1 VHQPAGSG
9 NATSRAVKKETPK
22 KGYLLYLIGI
32 LVLTAALYFPSLHNE
47 FTNFD
52 DHLYVTENPLLTEK
66 TTTASDIIKTPVAGN
81 YHPVTMFSLAFNYNL
96 SELDPHSYHVVSL
109 FFHLL
114 NTFLVFYFVWM
125 LFKDR
130 PEIGLIAALLFG
142 IHPLH
147 VESVAWVSSRK
158 DVVYVFFFML
168 GLISYLLYQADK
180 KKIYFASAI
189 VLMILSCASKP
200 SAVVFPLLLVIID
213 YLQNRKISM
222 KTLLEKVP
230 YFVVSVIFGM
240 LTIKAQ
246 SQAEAITDFEK
257 YTIIQ
262 RMLFACYGL
271 MMYLVKMIVPTGL
284 SAMHPYPKTAVGLS
298 AVYLISPVVVLGL
311 VAAAFASI
319 RRTRVVTFGLLFYLI
334 SLVLVLQFMS
344 VGRAIIAE
352 RYTYLAYLGPFIL
365 LGYGYSLILRDKTKR
380 FSAYKRPA
388 LAALLIYF
396 GIMAYVSFNR
406 TKVWKDTDTMWSDVI
421 EKYPNDWFAY
431 KGRANWHI
439 KNNEVPLAF
448 SDYNRII
455 ALKPDWAEAYDQRGG
470 IYFSKQKFDSALID
484 YKKAIA
490 LNPKHF
496 KSYSNIGS
504 AYGRSGDS
512 ANAFLN
518 FRKSK
523 ELNPNYTP
531 TYLSSGIL
539 NTFYKNGTAARA
551 DFKRYFELEKEKSS
565 PEAYYWN
572 GVNEQNQKQFAAAIA
587 SFNKAIEVNP
597 KSGNYFLSRSQVY
610 FAIGQSQNAISDA
623 LKAKELGEQVN
634 EDYINSLK

>member
-1 VHQPAGSG
+1 
-9 NATSRAVKKETPK
+9 
-22 KGYLLYLIGI
+22 
-32 LVLTAALYFPSLHNE
+32 
-47 FTNFD
+47 
-52 DHLYVTENPLLTEK
+52 
-66 TTTASDIIKTPVAGN
+66 
-81 YHPVTMFSLAFNYNL
+81 
-96 SELDPHSYHVVSL
+96 VVSL
-109 FFHLL
+109 LFHLL

-125 LFKDR
+125 LFRDR

-158 DVVYVFFFML
+158 DVVYVFFFVL
-168 GLISYLLYQADK
+168 GLISYLRYRENQK
-180 KKIYFASAI
+180 NGYFVLTI
-189 VLMILSCASKP
+189 VLMILSCAAKP
-200 SAVVFPLLLVIID
+200 SAVVFPLILVIID

-222 KTLLEKVP
+222 KTLIEKAP
-230 YFVVSVIFGM
+230 YFVVSIIFGI

-257 YTIIQ
+257 YTIVQ

-271 MMYLVKMIVPTGL
+271 MMYLVKMFVPTGL
-284 SAMHPYPKTAVGLS
+284 SAMHPYPKIAGGLS
-298 AVYLISPVVVLGL
+298 AIYLISPVVVLGL
-311 VAAAFASI
+311 IAAAIASL
-319 RRTRVVTFGLLFYLI
+319 RKTRVLAFGLLFYLV
-334 SLVLVLQFMS
+334 SLILVLQFMS

-365 LGYGYSLILRDKTKR
+365 LGYGYSLILRDKTKNLAR
-380 FSAYKRPA
+380 YQTPA
-388 LAALLIYF
+388 LGLLILYS
-396 GIMAYVSFNR
+396 GMLAYACFER

-421 EKYPNDWFAY
+421 EKYPDDWFAY

-455 ALKPDWAEAYDQRGG
+455 QLKPDWAEAYDQRGG

-504 AYGRSGDS
+504 VYGRTGDS

-518 FRKSK
+518 FRKSIA
-523 ELNPNYTP
+523 LNPTYTP

-539 NTFYKNGTAARA
+539 NTFYKNGAAARE
-551 DFKRYFELEKEKSS
+551 DFRRYIELEKEKSS

-587 SFNKAIEVNP
+587 SFNNAIAVNP
-597 KSGNYFLSRSQVY
+597 KSGNYYLSRSQAY
-610 FAIGQSQNAISDA
+610 AALGDKPNALKDA
-623 LKAKELGEQVN
+623 LKAKEMGETVGDAYLG
-634 EDYINSLK
+634 SLR